1 MTETEN
7 LHNKIAPHIT
17 EIIARLQNAGF
28 EAYIVGGAVRD
39 FLLGREPKDYD
50 ISTSATPE
58 QVKKIFRDFRCII
71 IGKRFRLVHLYYF
84 RDDPIEISTFRKCP
98 DEAGTPERPLRTGV
112 APEHMIFRDNEFGTA
127 DDDAHRRDF
136 TVNAL
141 FYDPVRD
148 QLLDF
153 TGHGLEDIQS
163 GVVRCIGNPALR
175 FEEDPVRL
183 LRALKLVGQ
192 YGFTLEKETEDALK
206 ECLDLIIHAS
216 ISRMT
221 LEFEKILRNPYGDEI
236 IHVFRKYDFLKY
248 FLPELD
254 RLFDDDYGKYT
265 MALWKRRNERV
276 REGLYR
282 PSISLILAV
291 ITLPYIERHFKNRPG
306 DVWYTIPDMNE
317 FFHDIILK
325 AITPH
330 AIMRRVNANAGMNL
344 LFQPRF
350 RSMDDMSRY
359 FNAAFYPNARELA
372 AIQNDVMWHHDGFEE
387 RYPIVKNR
395 IFTGAKK
402 KRSGRRKHSGHGK
415 KQENKPDATVEN

>member
-1 MTETEN
+1 MTQN

-17 EIIARLQNAGF
+17 GIIARLQDAGF

-98 DEAGTPERPLRTGV
+98 DETGTPEHPLRTGV

-127 DDDAHRRDF
+127 EDDAHRRDF

-141 FYDPVRD
+141 FYDPVHD
-148 QLLDF
+148 QLLDY
-153 TGHGLEDIQS
+153 TGHGVEDIRA
-163 GVVRCIGNPALR
+163 GVVRCIGKPALR

-206 ECLDLIIHAS
+206 ECLDLIVHAS

-221 LEFEKILRNPYGDEI
+221 LEFEKILRNPYGDDI
-236 IHVFRKYDFLKY
+236 ILAFRKYDFLKY

-254 RLFDDDYGKYT
+254 RHFESDHAKYA

-291 ITLPYIERHFKNRPG
+291 LALPYIERHFKNRPG
-306 DVWYTIPDMNE
+306 DVWYTIPDMTD

-325 AITPH
+325 AIAPH

-350 RSMDDMSRY
+350 RSGDDMSRY

-372 AIQNDVMWHHDGFEE
+372 AIQNDVLWHQDGFEE
-387 RYPIVKNR
+387 RYPVVRSRVFNG
-395 IFTGAKK
+395 TKK
-402 KRSGRRKHSGHGK
+402 KRPGRRRRHGNGK
-415 KQENKPDATVEN
+415 KQEDHANTTAEN

>member
-1 MTETEN
+1 MTQN

-17 EIIARLQNAGF
+17 EIIARLQDAGF

-58 QVKKIFRDFRCII
+58 QVKKIFRDFRCLI
-71 IGKRFRLVHLYYF
+71 IGKRFRLVHLFYF
-84 RDDPIEISTFRKCP
+84 KDDPIEISTFRKCP
-98 DEAGTPERPLRTGV
+98 DQAGTPERPLRTGV

-127 DDDAHRRDF
+127 EDDAHRRDF

-141 FYDPVRD
+141 FYDPVHD
-148 QLLDF
+148 KLLDY
-153 TGHGLEDIQS
+153 TGHGVEDIRA
-163 GVVRCIGNPALR
+163 GRVRCIGTPAIR

-192 YGFTLEKETEDALK
+192 YGFTLEPETEQALK
-206 ECLDLIIHAS
+206 DCLDLIIHAS

-236 IHVFRKYDFLKY
+236 ILAFRKYGFLKY

-254 RLFDDDYGKYT
+254 RHFGCDHAKYA

-276 REGLYR
+276 REGVYR
-282 PSISLILAV
+282 PSMSLILAL
-291 ITLPYIERHFKNRPG
+291 IAIPYIELHFKNRPG
-306 DVWYTIPDMNE
+306 DVWYTIPDMTD

-325 AITPH
+325 AIAPH
-330 AIMRRVNANAGMNL
+330 TIMRRVNANAGMNL

-359 FNAAFYPNARELA
+359 YNAAFYPNARELA
-372 AIQNDVMWHHDGFEE
+372 AIQNDVTWHFEDFDE
-387 RYPIVKNR
+387 KYPVIKSRVFNG
-395 IFTGAKK
+395 TKK
-402 KRSGRRKHSGHGK
+402 KRSGRRKHRKAPSDHA
-415 KQENKPDATVEN
+415 ENKEN

>member
-1 MTETEN
+1 MTQN

-17 EIIARLQNAGF
+17 EIIARLQDAGF

-98 DEAGTPERPLRTGV
+98 DETGTPEHPLRTGV

-127 DDDAHRRDF
+127 EDDAHRRDF

-141 FYDPVRD
+141 FYDPVHD
-148 QLLDF
+148 QLLDY
-153 TGHGLEDIQS
+153 TGHGVEDIRA
-163 GVVRCIGNPALR
+163 GVVRCIGKPSLR

-206 ECLDLIIHAS
+206 ECLDLIVHAS

-221 LEFEKILRNPYGDEI
+221 LEFEKILRNPYGDDI
-236 IHVFRKYDFLKY
+236 ILAFRKYDFLKY

-254 RLFDDDYGKYT
+254 RHFESDHAKYA

-291 ITLPYIERHFKNRPG
+291 LALPYIERHFKNRPG
-306 DVWYTIPDMNE
+306 DVWYTIPDMTD

-325 AITPH
+325 AIAPH

-350 RSMDDMSRY
+350 RSGDDMSRY

-372 AIQNDVMWHHDGFEE
+372 AIQNDVLWHLEGFEE
-387 RYPIVKNR
+387 RYPVVRSRVFNG
-395 IFTGAKK
+395 TKK
-402 KRSGRRKHSGHGK
+402 KRSGRRRRHGNGK
-415 KQENKPDATVEN
+415 KQEDHANTTAEN

>member
-1 MTETEN
+1 MTQN

-17 EIIARLQNAGF
+17 EIIARLQDAGF

-98 DEAGTPERPLRTGV
+98 DETGTPEHPLRTGV

-127 DDDAHRRDF
+127 EDDAHRRDF

-141 FYDPVRD
+141 FYDPVHD
-148 QLLDF
+148 QLLDY
-153 TGHGLEDIQS
+153 TGHGVEDIRA
-163 GVVRCIGNPALR
+163 GVVRCIGKPALR

-206 ECLDLIIHAS
+206 ECLDLIVHAS

-221 LEFEKILRNPYGDEI
+221 LEFEKILRNPYGDDI
-236 IHVFRKYDFLKY
+236 ILAFRKYDFLKY

-254 RLFDDDYGKYT
+254 RHFESDHAKYA

-291 ITLPYIERHFKNRPG
+291 LALPYIERYFKNRPG
-306 DVWYTIPDMNE
+306 DVWYTIPDMTD

-325 AITPH
+325 AIAPH

-350 RSMDDMSRY
+350 RSGDDMSRY

-372 AIQNDVMWHHDGFEE
+372 AIQNDVLWHQEGFEE
-387 RYPIVKNR
+387 RYPVVKSRVFNG
-395 IFTGAKK
+395 TKK
-402 KRSGRRKHSGHGK
+402 KRPGRRRRHGNGK
-415 KQENKPDATVEN
+415 KQEDHANTTAKN

>member
-1 MTETEN
+1 MTQN

-17 EIIARLQNAGF
+17 EIIARLQDAGF

-98 DEAGTPERPLRTGV
+98 DETGTPERPLRTGV

-127 DDDAHRRDF
+127 EDDAHRRDF

-141 FYDPVRD
+141 FYDPVHD
-148 QLLDF
+148 QLLDY
-153 TGHGLEDIQS
+153 TGHGVEDIRA
-163 GVVRCIGNPALR
+163 GVVRCIGKPALR

-206 ECLDLIIHAS
+206 ECLDLIVHAS

-221 LEFEKILRNPYGDEI
+221 LEFEKILRNPYGDDI
-236 IHVFRKYDFLKY
+236 ILAFRKYDFLKY

-254 RLFDDDYGKYT
+254 RHFESDHAKYA

-291 ITLPYIERHFKNRPG
+291 LALPYIERSFKNRPG
-306 DVWYTIPDMNE
+306 DVWYTIPDMTD

-325 AITPH
+325 AIAPH

-350 RSMDDMSRY
+350 RSGDDMSRY

-372 AIQNDVMWHHDGFEE
+372 AIQNDVLWHQDGFEE
-387 RYPIVKNR
+387 RYPVVKSRVFNG
-395 IFTGAKK
+395 TKK
-402 KRSGRRKHSGHGK
+402 KRSGRRRRHGNGK
-415 KQENKPDATVEN
+415 KQEDHANTTAEN

>member
-1 MTETEN
+1 MTQN

-17 EIIARLQNAGF
+17 EIIARLQDAGF

-58 QVKKIFRDFRCII
+58 QVKRIFRDFRCII

-98 DEAGTPERPLRTGV
+98 DETGTPEHPLRTGV

-127 DDDAHRRDF
+127 EDDAHRRDF

-141 FYDPVRD
+141 FYDPVHD
-148 QLLDF
+148 QLLDY
-153 TGHGLEDIQS
+153 TGHGVEDIRA
-163 GVVRCIGNPALR
+163 GVVRCIGKPALR

-206 ECLDLIIHAS
+206 ECLDLIVHAS

-221 LEFEKILRNPYGDEI
+221 LEFEKILRNPYGDDI
-236 IHVFRKYDFLKY
+236 ILAFRKYDFLKY

-254 RLFDDDYGKYT
+254 RHFESDHAKYA

-291 ITLPYIERHFKNRPG
+291 LALPYIERHFKNRPG
-306 DVWYTIPDMNE
+306 DVWYTIPDMTD

-325 AITPH
+325 AIAPH

-350 RSMDDMSRY
+350 RSGDDMSRY

-372 AIQNDVMWHHDGFEE
+372 AIQNDVLWHQEGFEE
-387 RYPIVKNR
+387 RYPVVKSRVFNG
-395 IFTGAKK
+395 IKK
-402 KRSGRRKHSGHGK
+402 KRPGRRRRHGNGK
-415 KQENKPDATVEN
+415 KQEDHANTTAEN

>member
-1 MTETEN
+1 MTQN

-17 EIIARLQNAGF
+17 EIIARLQDAGF

-98 DEAGTPERPLRTGV
+98 DETGTPEHPLRTGV

-127 DDDAHRRDF
+127 EDDAHRRDF

-141 FYDPVRD
+141 FYDPVHD
-148 QLLDF
+148 QLLDY
-153 TGHGLEDIQS
+153 TGHGVEDIRA
-163 GVVRCIGNPALR
+163 GVVRCIGKPALR

-206 ECLDLIIHAS
+206 ECLDLIVHAS

-221 LEFEKILRNPYGDEI
+221 LEFEKILRNPYGDDI
-236 IHVFRKYDFLKY
+236 ILAFRKYDFLKY

-254 RLFDDDYGKYT
+254 RHFESDHAKYA

-291 ITLPYIERHFKNRPG
+291 LALPYIERHFKNRPG
-306 DVWYTIPDMNE
+306 DVWYTIPDMTD

-325 AITPH
+325 AIAPH

-350 RSMDDMSRY
+350 RSGDDMSRY

-372 AIQNDVMWHHDGFEE
+372 AIQNDVLWHQEGFEE
-387 RYPIVKNR
+387 RYPVVKSRVFNG
-395 IFTGAKK
+395 TKK
-402 KRSGRRKHSGHGK
+402 KRPGRRRRHGNGK
-415 KQENKPDATVEN
+415 KQEDHANTTAKN

>member
-1 MTETEN
+1 MTQN

-17 EIIARLQNAGF
+17 EIIARLQDAGF

-98 DEAGTPERPLRTGV
+98 DETGTPEHPLRTGV

-127 DDDAHRRDF
+127 EDDAHRRDF

-141 FYDPVRD
+141 FYDPVHD
-148 QLLDF
+148 QLLDY
-153 TGHGLEDIQS
+153 TGHGVEDIRA
-163 GVVRCIGNPALR
+163 GVVRCIGKPALR

-206 ECLDLIIHAS
+206 ECLDLIVHAS

-221 LEFEKILRNPYGDEI
+221 LEFEKILRNPYGDDI
-236 IHVFRKYDFLKY
+236 ILAFRKYDFLKY

-254 RLFDDDYGKYT
+254 RHFESDHAKYAI
-265 MALWKRRNERV
+265 ALWKRRNERV

-291 ITLPYIERHFKNRPG
+291 LALPYIERHFKNRPG
-306 DVWYTIPDMNE
+306 DVWYTIPDMTD

-325 AITPH
+325 AIAPH

-350 RSMDDMSRY
+350 RSGDDMSRY

-372 AIQNDVMWHHDGFEE
+372 AIQNDVLWHQDGFEE
-387 RYPIVKNR
+387 RYPVVKSRVFNG
-395 IFTGAKK
+395 TKK
-402 KRSGRRKHSGHGK
+402 KRSGRRRRHGNGK
-415 KQENKPDATVEN
+415 KQEDHANTTAEN

>member
-1 MTETEN
+1 MTQN

-17 EIIARLQNAGF
+17 GIIARLQDAGF

-98 DEAGTPERPLRTGV
+98 DETGTPEHPLRTGV

-127 DDDAHRRDF
+127 EDDAHRRDF

-141 FYDPVRD
+141 FYDPVHD
-148 QLLDF
+148 QLLDY
-153 TGHGLEDIQS
+153 TGHGVEDIRA
-163 GVVRCIGNPALR
+163 GVVRCIGKPSLR

-206 ECLDLIIHAS
+206 ECLDLIVHAS

-221 LEFEKILRNPYGDEI
+221 LEFEKILRNPYGDDI
-236 IHVFRKYDFLKY
+236 ILAFRKYDFLKY

-254 RLFDDDYGKYT
+254 RHFESDHAKYA

-291 ITLPYIERHFKNRPG
+291 LALPYIERHFKNRPG
-306 DVWYTIPDMNE
+306 DVWYTIPDMTD

-325 AITPH
+325 AIAPH

-350 RSMDDMSRY
+350 RSGDDMSRY

-372 AIQNDVMWHHDGFEE
+372 AIQNDVLWHQDGFEE
-387 RYPIVKNR
+387 RYPVVRSRVFNG
-395 IFTGAKK
+395 TKK
-402 KRSGRRKHSGHGK
+402 KRSGRRRRHGNGK
-415 KQENKPDATVEN
+415 KQEDHANTTAEN

>member
-1 MTETEN
+1 MTQN

-17 EIIARLQNAGF
+17 EIIARLQDAGF

-98 DEAGTPERPLRTGV
+98 DETGTPERPLRTGV

-127 DDDAHRRDF
+127 EDDAHRRDF

-141 FYDPVRD
+141 FYDPVHD
-148 QLLDF
+148 QLLDY
-153 TGHGLEDIQS
+153 TGHGVEDIRA
-163 GVVRCIGNPALR
+163 GVVRCIGKPALR

-206 ECLDLIIHAS
+206 ECLDLIVHAS

-221 LEFEKILRNPYGDEI
+221 LEFEKILRNPYGDDI
-236 IHVFRKYDFLKY
+236 ILAFRKYDFLKY

-254 RLFDDDYGKYT
+254 RHFESDHAKYA

-291 ITLPYIERHFKNRPG
+291 LALPYIERYFKNRPG
-306 DVWYTIPDMNE
+306 DVWYTIPDMTD

-325 AITPH
+325 AIAPH

-350 RSMDDMSRY
+350 RSGDDMSRY

-372 AIQNDVMWHHDGFEE
+372 AIQNDVLWHQEGFEE
-387 RYPIVKNR
+387 RYPVVKSRVFNG
-395 IFTGAKK
+395 TKK
-402 KRSGRRKHSGHGK
+402 KRPGRRRRHGNGK
-415 KQENKPDATVEN
+415 KQEDHANTTAKN

>member
-1 MTETEN
+1 MTQN

-17 EIIARLQNAGF
+17 EIIARLQDAGF

-98 DEAGTPERPLRTGV
+98 DETGTPEHPLRTGV

-127 DDDAHRRDF
+127 EDDAHRRDF

-141 FYDPVRD
+141 FYDPVHD
-148 QLLDF
+148 QLLDY
-153 TGHGLEDIQS
+153 TGHGVEDIRA
-163 GVVRCIGNPALR
+163 GVVRCIGKPALR

-206 ECLDLIIHAS
+206 ECLDLIVHAS

-221 LEFEKILRNPYGDEI
+221 LEFEKILRNPYGDDI
-236 IHVFRKYDFLKY
+236 ILAFRKYDFLKY

-254 RLFDDDYGKYT
+254 RHFESDHAKYAI
-265 MALWKRRNERV
+265 ALWKRRNERV

-291 ITLPYIERHFKNRPG
+291 LALPYIERHFKNRPG
-306 DVWYTIPDMNE
+306 DVWYTIPDMTD

-325 AITPH
+325 AIAPH

-350 RSMDDMSRY
+350 RSGDDMSRY

-372 AIQNDVMWHHDGFEE
+372 AIQNDVLWHQDGFEE
-387 RYPIVKNR
+387 RYPVVRSRVFNG
-395 IFTGAKK
+395 TKK
-402 KRSGRRKHSGHGK
+402 KRPGRRRRHGNGK
-415 KQENKPDATVEN
+415 KQEDHANTTAEN